1 MLDYLPE
8 VSEIRK
14 IPKQWIINLIY
25 SLTGNQ
31 FKNWVRERIES
42 RNTRITDDR
51 DLMISLDPKIAAAF
65 A

>member
-25 SLTGNQ
+25 SLTGNK